1 MKRTAT
7 IVAVVLAIALGGFSF
22 DVTRPTSV
30 VAKASMP
37 DPGLTGAPGGS
48 GTCFTC
54 HTGGLNDLS
63 GGIQVFNIPAFYI
76 PGQDYYLVATVVGL
90 SGSRWGFEL
99 TSLTSGNVM
108 AGSLSDSSNAVG
120 EQTSLGITY
129 VSQTTNEGFDG
140 TYADSTGGAAWV
152 FKWTAPPAGAGPV
165 TFYGAGVACDNDN
178 AANIGDITYTT
189 QVISAETTTT
199 DVKGTT
205 WGKIKTIY
213 R

>member
-7 IVAVVLAIALGGFSF
+7 IAAVMLAIALGGFSI
-22 DVTRPTSV
+22 DVARPTPV

-37 DPGLTGAPGGS
+37 DPGLTGAPGAS

-63 GGIQVFNIPAFYI
+63 GGIQIYNVPTSYT
-76 PGQDYYLVATVVGL
+76 PGQDYYLVAVVAGL

-99 TSLTSGNVM
+99 TALTSGNTM
-108 AGSLSDSSNAVG
+108 AGSISDSSNAVG
-120 EQTSLGITY
+120 EQTSFGITY

-140 TYADSTGGAAWV
+140 TYADSTGAAWV
-152 FKWTAPPAGAGPV
+152 FKWTAPSAGAGPV
-165 TFYGAGVACDNDN
+165 TFYAAGVAADKDNT
-178 AANIGDITYTT
+178 ANPGDFTFTT
-189 QVISAETTTT
+189 EVTSGEGTATGVEE
-199 DVKGTT
+199 TT

>member
-7 IVAVVLAIALGGFSF
+7 IAAVMLAIALGGFSI
-22 DVTRPTSV
+22 DVTRPTPV

-37 DPGLTGAPGGS
+37 DPGLTGAPGAS

-63 GGIQVFNIPAFYI
+63 GGIQIYNVPTSYT
-76 PGQDYYLVATVVGL
+76 PGQDYYLVAVVAGL

-99 TSLTSGNVM
+99 TALTSGNTM
-108 AGSLSDSSNAVG
+108 AGSISDSSNAVG
-120 EQTSLGITY
+120 EQTSFGITY

-140 TYADSTGGAAWV
+140 TYADSTGAAWV
-152 FKWTAPPAGAGPV
+152 FKWTAPSAGAGTV
-165 TFYGAGVACDNDN
+165 TFYAAGVAGDNDN
-178 AANIGDITYTT
+178 TANAGDFTFTT
-189 QVISAETTTT
+189 EVMSGEGTTT
-199 DVKGTT
+199 DVQETT
-205 WGKIKTIY
+205 WGKIKMIY